1 MEVMDYLEDEIDEH
15 TYDDLIPLQIRMAL
29 EDQVFGWDHF
39 LSNILGHVGFTV
51 GSYLLTFWMIT
62 FVVLRE
68 VPWGHYE
75 HDDDSTVR
83 TNSPWGMPH
92 ELFSFIRTAL
102 SLGSAISTFRTIRRR
117 RRVWL
122 RQPYGASSH
131 VAGSRE
137 FQRHQSSLEEADR
150 RAQRFVLGSKLWS
163 KMQRSYTKRRNKYL
177 ARGVH
182 KKLLKAQ
189 RMFERRHRNRVELIR
204 STSASSLIN
213 SVSSSISGLRG
224 KKQRAVASALTR
236 DGHETSH
243 HERVRML
250 ATLTP
255 TTAATRKRLDSA
267 DVSLADDDT
276 AATGSV
282 GGSSVGDLTLDYN
295 FVPPGQYAM
304 DSHTLPN
311 FAMESVSHDQM
322 PFAHGEIKKV
332 PYVHGVSYVCVVV
345 YIRSSLTTSKSDSN
359 LFPSSSSEK
368 LSLPSPSATSLASR
382 ALLRASFC
390 LSKNASFSLKT
401 ISTLRTK

>member
-75 HDDDSTVR
+75 HDDDSVR

-282 GGSSVGDLTLDYN
+282 GGSSVGDLTSDYN

-332 PYVHGVSYVCVVV
+332 PYAHGVSYCLGCV
-345 YIRSSLTTSKSDSN
+345 YLCFDTTS
-359 LFPSSSSEK
+359 
-368 LSLPSPSATSLASR
+368 
-382 ALLRASFC
+382 
-390 LSKNASFSLKT
+390 
-401 ISTLRTK
+401 I